1 MGAGRLTPEL
11 DALRDRAILS
21 SLAGFPFLLVFGIVW
36 IAGGFLSYVVPD
48 AFAPWIYVAV
58 GMPAMPV
65 AILLEKRLGYVPA
78 ADPDPLLGLT
88 LPLLFVQIVAFPA
101 ILIVWDAA
109 PAYVPV
115 AFAAIVGA
123 HFLPYAWVYRT
134 RMYVIVGVVVAVG
147 PYLLAI
153 VAGSKVLHYTGFLVG
168 PALLAGAFVARS
180 HAKATWLASGRSREP
195 GLQQL
200 P

>member
-1 MGAGRLTPEL
+1 MRE
-11 DALRDRAILS
+11 RAILS

-36 IAGGFLSYVVPD
+36 ITGGLLSYVVPS

-58 GMPAMPV
+58 GIPATPV
-65 AILLEKRLGYVPA
+65 AMLLEKRLGYVPA

-88 LPLLFVQIVAFPA
+88 MPLLFVQIVAFPA
-101 ILIVWDAA
+101 ILIVWNAS
-109 PAYVPV
+109 PVYVPV

-134 RMYVIVGVVVAVG
+134 QLYVALGIVVAVG

-153 VAGSKVLHYTGFLVG
+153 LTGRDSLHYTGFLVG
-168 PALLAGAFVARS
+168 VALLAGAFAARS
-180 HAKATWLASGRSREP
+180 HARATWKASGRSDERRVQE
-195 GLQQL
+195 LS
-200 P
+200 